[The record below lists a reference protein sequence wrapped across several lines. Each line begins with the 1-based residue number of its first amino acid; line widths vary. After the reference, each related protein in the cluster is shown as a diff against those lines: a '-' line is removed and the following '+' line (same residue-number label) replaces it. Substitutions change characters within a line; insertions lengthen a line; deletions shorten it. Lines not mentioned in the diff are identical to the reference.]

1 MITSCAFLT
10 LKHITCAPPRSEYG
24 HVGADLITLASMLR
38 IPVTMHNVSLD
49 ALSVPMIR
57 KLRIMLPV
65 DSMARF
71 TDKGDNRVKRTVVT
85 ADS

>member
-1 MITSCAFLT
+1 
-10 LKHITCAPPRSEYG
+10 
-24 HVGADLITLASMLR
+24 
-38 IPVTMHNVSLD
+38 
-49 ALSVPMIR
+49 MIR